1 MEVSEVWAPHLSVNE
16 VKQEGNLL
24 EKNIPASIDD
34 KKSKLVCDLY
44 YLKSKDVF
52 VTVLNDF
59 ITDDFF
65 HQPWQ
70 VVTDRERINQ
80 FRKKYLNQEVL
91 ESKDNFSSFQE
102 NLIATQY
109 TSEFNLN
116 ELKKVKET
124 GILLET
130 LKNLDEIYYFDN
142 LDTFVYVPHNST
154 TCYRYESIEIRKKH
168 NIPYQDERLQ
178 KMYW

>member
-1 MEVSEVWAPHLSVNE
+1 MEISKVWAPHLSVNE
-16 VKQEGNLL
+16 VQTEGTLI

-52 VTVLNDF
+52 VTVMNNF

-70 VVTDRERINQ
+70 VVTDRERIVE
-80 FRKKYLNQEVL
+80 FKKKYLNEDIA
-91 ESKDNFSSFQE
+91 ESKDNFESFEQNNNMIYE
-102 NLIATQY
+102 T
-109 TSEFNLN
+109 EFNFN
-116 ELKKVKET
+116 EIKRVKET
-124 GILLET
+124 GFLLEK
-130 LKNLDEIYYFDN
+130 LKNLDEIYYFSD
-142 LDTFVYVPHNST
+142 LDTFVYVPYNT
-154 TCYRYESIEIRKKH
+154 PTCYRYESIEIRKKH
-168 NIPYQDERLQ
+168 NIPFQDERLQ